1 MNNKII
7 ELKDAIYQL
16 YCKEGRSAVY
26 ISKLFKINRKNLG
39 LQLKEW
45 NFEKLK
51 VKRITPANKK
61 LLNKYKS
68 LILSR
73 LKNNIS
79 LKDISNEI
87 KISYIKIQYLYK
99 LDDDL
104 VKAIEDYKERLKQQ
118 HINRINDFIQKSNR
132 NYEIQPI
139 EGEIWKP
146 ILGYEGYEVSNKGR
160 IRHYTLTYNK
170 YYLLKQQSNKNNN
183 RLYVTLCH
191 DNKREFLQ
199 VARLVGFNFCD
210 GYSKINNTI
219 NHKDGNVQNNDFSN
233 LEWVSQANNNLH
245 SYRVLNRIINKG
257 VRGKFIIIYKNK
269 FTFKTVAAFARFI
282 NKSETQTRR
291 YLETPKK
298 YNIKIINN

>member
-51 VKRITPANKK
+51 VKRITPSNKK

-79 LKDISNEI
+79 LKDISTEI

-99 LDDDL
+99 LDNDL
-104 VKAIEDYKERLKQQ
+104 IKAVEEYKERLKQQ
-118 HINRINDFIQKSNR
+118 HINRINGFIQKSSR
-132 NYEIQPI
+132 NYEIQLI

-146 ILGYEGYEVSNKGR
+146 ILGYEGYEISNKGR
-160 IRHYTLTYNK
+160 IRHHTLTYNK
-170 YYLLKQQSNKNNN
+170 YYLLKPQSNKNNN
-183 RLYVTLCH
+183 RLYIALCH
-191 DNKREFLQ
+191 DNKQELLQ

-233 LEWVSQANNNLH
+233 LEWVSQSDNNLH
-245 SYRVLNRIINKG
+245 SYRVLNRKINKG
-257 VRGKFIIIYKNK
+257 VRDKFIIVYKNK